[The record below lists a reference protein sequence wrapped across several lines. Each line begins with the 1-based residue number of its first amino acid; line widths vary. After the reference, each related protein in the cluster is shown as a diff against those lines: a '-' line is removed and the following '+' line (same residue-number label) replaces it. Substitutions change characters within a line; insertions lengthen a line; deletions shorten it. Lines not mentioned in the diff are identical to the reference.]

1 MTYTGRQYQISE
13 DTAPPKETNPAVVE
27 LDDGTDVQVIRIDTG
42 TSDTP
47 TPASASDP
55 LPVSVQSTALP
66 TGAATSANQA
76 LELAE
81 LQALNSLIPSTYD
94 YIALSYTGDNL
105 TGVVFKSGGSGGATV
120 STLTLAYTG
129 ARLDSVTKS

>member
-81 LQALNSLIPSTYD
+81 LQALNSLIPATYD

-105 TGVVFKSGGSGGATV
+105 TGVVFKSGGSGGSTV

-129 ARLDSVTKS
+129 AVLDSVTKT